1 MDGFMDGWIYGC
13 MYVWMDGFGATT
25 KHNTTQHNTT
35 QPVQQHN
42 VTWGQEQFRES
53 IDTGMPRATQS
64 KTGDMPFFF
73 LGSLE
78 RTIVLENVAKV
89 TIDNIFCVKNNVII
103 LIVEGD

>member
-1 MDGFMDGWIYGC
+1 MDLWMDGFMDVC
-13 MYVWMDGFGATT
+13 MYGWMDSEQRR
-25 KHNTTQHNTT
+25 NTTQHNTT